1 MNSKFKTVAAFIV
14 LIGLVCCRSSATELV
29 LIMEKNRV
37 ILAADGLVTDDPEHQ
52 SMRRCKIHQSGTDN
66 FFYAVS
72 GPTFDR
78 KVGFDANDL
87 LAKRRKNLP
96 AAAALDQLG
105 AQFLPLLQKEL
116 SLIQKESPTR
126 YSEMVQ
132 SGNLQSLFVIAT
144 FGGAREGY
152 VKDFNI
158 ANGRVVATPARNC
171 LGTRGLGAGERCILM
186 SSMKELAP
194 FLVKNPIQKTDDVA
208 ATVRKIM
215 DAAENA
221 RPNDVGPPISILA
234 IDRTGPQWLEKGLCE
249 GVGTPLKVKK

>member
-1 MNSKFKTVAAFIV
+1 MNSKVRTVAALIV
-14 LIGLVCCRSSATELV
+14 LSALACGRSSATELV
-29 LIMEKNRV
+29 LIIERNRV
-37 ILAADGLVTDDPEHQ
+37 ILATDGLVTDDPEHQ
-52 SMRRCKIHQSGTDN
+52 SMRRCKIYQSGTDN

-87 LAKRRKNLP
+87 FAKRRKNIP

-116 SLIQKESPTR
+116 SLIQKESPAR
-126 YSEMVQ
+126 YSEVVQ

-144 FGGAREGY
+144 FRGVREGY

-158 ANGRVVATPARNC
+158 ANGRVVAAPVRSC
-171 LGTRGLGAGERCILM
+171 PGTHGLAAGERCILM

-194 FLVKNPIQKTDDVA
+194 FLAKNPVQKTDDVTT
-208 ATVRKIM
+208 TVRKIM

-221 RPNDVGPPISILA
+221 RPNDVGPPIGILA
-234 IDRTGPQWLEKGLCE
+234 IDRSGPQWLERGLCE
-249 GVGTPLKVKK
+249 DIRTPIKVKK